1 MARYVATVD
10 GTKPQRDAFAYLHL
24 PLIAGIELFALGVEE
39 VIGHVDEP
47 LPAEA
52 QTALFGGVALYLL
65 AHVAFKWRTTRDLSV
80 QRLWAALLLLVCVPL
95 AADLDALAALAV
107 VTVVAVALI
116 AYEVIRFREA
126 RARVRVA
133 A

>member
-1 MARYVATVD
+1 M
-10 GTKPQRDAFAYLHL
+10 
-24 PLIAGIELFALGVEE
+24 IAGIELFALGVEE

-47 LPAEA
+47 LAAEA

-65 AHVAFKWRTTRDLSV
+65 AHVAFKWRTTRSLGV
-80 QRLWAALLLLVCVPL
+80 QRLWAALVLLVFVPL
-95 AADLDALAALAV
+95 GADLDALLALAV
-107 VTVVAVALI
+107 VTAVSVALI